1 MKGLDLSR
9 AYFRETVL
17 PHLERDWPELLPKLA
32 AGLVGNGSDCFG
44 YDDELS
50 RDHDWGVE
58 YFLWLPED
66 LAGERERLEAWRQQL
81 FRDCPSE
88 NGRVRSAYGA
98 NIGVQTVG
106 EFYRSLLGRPQGPET
121 LVQWLQVP
129 EDNLAMAVNGE
140 VFLDNPGDFT
150 AVRKK
155 LLQHYPED
163 VRKKKLAAKCM
174 LIAQSG
180 QYNFLRMA
188 KREDWVTVRTILTRF
203 TDNVMG
209 AAFLLNRRYKP
220 YYKWAWRALGEL
232 PILGSELADALREI
246 ALSPDF
252 SPAEVQR
259 QSDRIEAVCATL
271 LSALHM
277 WEGVRTRADFLTA
290 AGEEIQASIQDELLR
305 SLPANYEG

>member
-1 MKGLDLSR
+1 MKGLELSR
-9 AYFRETVL
+9 AYFLDSVL
-17 PHLERDWPELLPKLA
+17 PRLERDHPELLPCLA

-44 YDDELS
+44 YDDEIS

-66 LAGERERLEAWRQQL
+66 LAGQRQNLEAWRQQV
-81 FRDCPSE
+81 FRDSPPWT
-88 NGRVRSAYGA
+88 GRNRSAYGA

-121 LVQWLQVP
+121 PVQWLQVP

-140 VFLDNPGDFT
+140 VFLDNSGEFT
-150 AVRKK
+150 GIRER
-155 LLQHYPED
+155 LLRHYPED

-174 LIAQSG
+174 GMAQSG

-188 KREDWVTVRTILTRF
+188 KREDWVTVRTLLTRF
-203 TDNVMG
+203 TEFAMG

-220 YYKWAWRALGEL
+220 YYKWTWRALGEL
-232 PILGSELADALREI
+232 PYLGRELADALREL

-252 SPAEVQR
+252 SPAEIQL
-259 QSDRIEAVCATL
+259 QSDRIEAVCAL
-271 LSALHM
+271 ILNALHER
-277 WEGVRTRADFLTA
+277 EGVAARQDFLTA
-290 AGEEIQASIQDELLR
+290 AGEELQASIQDELLR
-305 SLPANYEG
+305 SLPANYE

>member
-1 MKGLDLSR
+1 MKGLALSR
-9 AYFRETVL
+9 DYFQEAVL
-17 PHLERDWPELLPKLA
+17 PRLERDHPELLPRIA

-44 YDDELS
+44 YDDEIS

-66 LAGERERLEAWRQQL
+66 LADERQDLEAWRQKV
-81 FRDCPSE
+81 FRESPPWT
-88 NGRVRSAYGA
+88 GRNRSAYGA

-140 VFLDNPGDFT
+140 VFLDNSGEFT
-150 AVRKK
+150 AIRER

-174 LIAQSG
+174 GMAQSG

-188 KREDWVTVRTILTRF
+188 RREDWVTVRTLLTRF
-203 TDNVMG
+203 TDFAMG

-232 PILGSELADALREI
+232 PVLGGELASALREI

-252 SPAEVQR
+252 SYVELQR
-259 QSDRIEAVCATL
+259 QSERIEAICAL
-271 LSALHM
+271 MLDALREH
-277 WEGVRTRADFLTA
+277 EGVQTRADFLTA
-290 AGEEIQASIQDELLR
+290 AGEEIQASIQDALLR
-305 SLPANYEG
+305 SLPANYE

>member
-1 MKGLDLSR
+1 MEKGLDLSR
-9 AYFRETVL
+9 RYYLETA
-17 PHLERDWPELLPKLA
+17 EPKLKEAFPDLYPRLA
-32 AGLVGNGSDCFG
+32 AGLCGNGSECFG
-44 YDDELS
+44 YDDEVS

-66 LAGERERLEAWRQQL
+66 LAGERERLEAWRQQV
-81 FRDCPSE
+81 FRETPPQT
-88 NGRVRSAYGA
+88 GRNRSAYGA

-129 EDNLAMAVNGE
+129 EANLAMAVNG
-140 VFLDNPGDFT
+140 
-150 AVRKK
+150 VRKK

-188 KREDWVTVRTILTRF
+188 KREDWVTVRTIITRF